1 MVLWFYEIF
10 CSSAKSNRYLLYVWH
25 EQWVDME
32 KKKMFFLTNHYG
44 YIYIIKPT
52 CIATKQRLSFRVLDI
67 SQDNYTNK
75 LIYFYDV

>member
-1 MVLWFYEIF
+1 MKYSVHLPRVTDIY
-10 CSSAKSNRYLLYVWH
+10 SMS
-25 EQWVDME
+25 DMNNE
-32 KKKMFFLTNHYG
+32 WIWKKKKMFFLTNHYG